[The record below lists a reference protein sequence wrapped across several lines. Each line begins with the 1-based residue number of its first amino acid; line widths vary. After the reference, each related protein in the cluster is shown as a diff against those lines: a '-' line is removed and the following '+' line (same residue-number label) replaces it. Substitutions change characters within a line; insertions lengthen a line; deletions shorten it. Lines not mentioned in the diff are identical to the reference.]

1 MGSNYDKAHIH
12 IHIHPHKHTYTPVHT
27 FKRLVH
33 IGHAVNNS

>member
-12 IHIHPHKHTYTPVHT
+12 IHPHKHTYTRVHT

>member
-12 IHIHPHKHTYTPVHT
+12 IHIHKHTYTRVHT